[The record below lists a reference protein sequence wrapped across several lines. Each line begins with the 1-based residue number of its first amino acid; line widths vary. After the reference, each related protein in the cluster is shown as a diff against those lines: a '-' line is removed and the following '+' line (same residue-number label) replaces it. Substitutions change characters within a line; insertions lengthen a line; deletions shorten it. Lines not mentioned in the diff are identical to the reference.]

1 MFQYIM
7 IPIIGAIIGYATNWI
22 AVKMLF
28 HPRKAIYLGSWKL
41 PFTPGVIPK
50 GQSRLAAAVG
60 KMVETQL
67 LTKEVL
73 YEQLTSDKVEEQM
86 KNTCQNLLRQWET
99 SEVTVKEAALQYI
112 PEGNYQNAVMDL
124 ESNLS
129 DLIYEKTVDLDLGQI
144 IADQGIEAVKEKLAD
159 SFLAM
164 MLTDSVLEPIAGH
177 IRERINDFIR
187 ENAGDYIYD
196 LVKQESENL
205 QGKTLGD
212 GAALI
217 EEYQIPVEEI
227 VLRIYHSLLENHL
240 DSMIQSLDF
249 AGIVERRINAMAVEE
264 VEELVLVMMKK
275 ELGAI
280 VNLGAVIGL
289 LLGLVNL
296 AILLI

>member
-86 KNTCQNLLRQWET
+86 KNTCQNLLKQWES
-99 SEVTVKEAALQYI
+99 SEETVKEAALQYI

>member
-86 KNTCQNLLRQWET
+86 KNTCQNLLRQWES
-99 SEVTVKEAALQYI
+99 SEETVKEAALQYI

-187 ENAGDYIYD
+187 ENVGDYIYD